1 MTQKPEDR
9 WLEISVEVEREAIDD
24 LVSLLGRYCTGGA
37 VVEDRPAPIAQQPTM
52 RATVK
57 GFLPIWDQETRQKLE
72 VALLLLSKV
81 SPISEP
87 RCVVLEPEDWAE
99 SWKAYFPPQ
108 HIGHH
113 TVIVPTWI
121 DYARQPG
128 EIILRLDP
136 GMAFGTG
143 LHATTRL
150 CLAALE
156 RLVRP
161 GIRVLDVGT
170 GSGILSIAAA
180 LQGAGHV
187 QALDIDAVAVEV
199 ARQNVAYND
208 VAALVD
214 VSRGTI
220 SAEPSFAGSLDA
232 PTHEGTGYALL
243 LVNIF
248 AETIIGMA
256 PAISQALRAG
266 GQYVATGI
274 IQEKADDVVLA
285 LQQVGLVV
293 DQRLEEEDWVALVG
307 RRL

>member
-1 MTQKPEDR
+1 MAQKPEDR
-9 WLEISVEVEREAIDD
+9 WLEISVEVERDAVDD

-37 VVEDRPAPIAQQPTM
+37 VVEDRPAPISQHPNS

-57 GFLPIWDQETRQKLE
+57 GFLPVWDQETRLKLE

-81 SPISEP
+81 SPISVP
-87 RCVVLEPEDWAE
+87 RFTILEPEDWAE

-108 HIGHH
+108 HIGQH

-121 DYARQPG
+121 EYRPKPG
-128 EIILRLDP
+128 EVILRLDP

-150 CLAALE
+150 CLAAIESLI
-156 RLVRP
+156 RP

-187 QALDIDAVAVEV
+187 EALDIDTVAVEV
-199 ARQNVAYND
+199 ARQNAGYNGVAPLVHVSKGTLPTGGNALAD
-208 VAALVD
+208 VPL
-214 VSRGTI
+214 
-220 SAEPSFAGSLDA
+220 
-232 PTHEGTGYALL
+232 HEGTGYDLL

-256 PAISQALRAG
+256 PAMGQALCPA

-274 IQEKADDVVLA
+274 IQEKAADVVLA
-285 LQQVGLVV
+285 LQRAGLTV

-307 RRL
+307 RRI

>member
-1 MTQKPEDR
+1 VAQKPEDR
-9 WLEISVEVEREAIDD
+9 WLEISVDVDRDAVDD

-37 VVEDRPAPIAQQPTM
+37 VVEDRPAPIAQKPTS

-57 GFLPIWDQETRQKLE
+57 GFLPVWDHETRQKLE
-72 VALLLLSKV
+72 IALLLLSKV

-87 RCVVLEPEDWAE
+87 RFVVLEPEDWAE

-108 HIGHH
+108 HIGRR

-121 DYARQPG
+121 DYTPQAG
-128 EIILRLDP
+128 EVILRLDP

-156 RLVRP
+156 KLIRP
-161 GIRVLDVGT
+161 GMRVLDVGT
-170 GSGILSIAAA
+170 GSGILAIAAA

-187 QALDIDAVAVEV
+187 EALDIDMVAVQV
-199 ARQNVAYND
+199 AKQNAAYNG
-208 VAALVD
+208 VEARVC
-214 VSRGTI
+214 VSRGTLG
-220 SAEPSFAGSLDA
+220 AEPGS
-232 PTHEGTGYALL
+232 TETGVPAHDGADYDLV

-256 PAISQALRAG
+256 RAIYRALGAG
-266 GQYVATGI
+266 GLFVATGI
-274 IQEKADDVVLA
+274 IQEKADDVVMA
-285 LQQVGLVV
+285 LQQAGLVV
-293 DQRLEEEDWVALVG
+293 DQRLGEEDWIALVG
-307 RRL
+307 RRP